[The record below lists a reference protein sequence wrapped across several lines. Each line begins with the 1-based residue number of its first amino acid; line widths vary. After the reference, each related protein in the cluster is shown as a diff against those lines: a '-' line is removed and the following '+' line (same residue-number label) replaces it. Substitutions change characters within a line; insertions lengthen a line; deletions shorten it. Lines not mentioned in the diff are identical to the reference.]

1 MFIMTIVVL
10 MVTLIAVSP
19 LTAQA
24 DQPDGTPTHPRM
36 PNTRNVAGIPPAMT
50 LSTMVPA
57 TLSMVL
63 PNESIGVNDAANWL
77 NDNAE
82 FQNTCVTCNSMFG
95 MMVRTVALICRS
107 QQITGRIFFPNS
119 SDAEDVTH
127 THWVAF
133 V

>member
-1 MFIMTIVVL
+1 
-10 MVTLIAVSP
+10 
-19 LTAQA
+19 
-24 DQPDGTPTHPRM
+24 
-36 PNTRNVAGIPPAMT
+36 MT

-95 MMVRTVALICRS
+95 MMVRTVALIWFMPSVNPPNHPPADSVRVVMVPTCPAHRPD
-107 QQITGRIFFPNS
+107 GR
-119 SDAEDVTH
+119 
-127 THWVAF
+127 HWLGSAPLSL
-133 V
+133 